1 MTWVDTTHRQTRES
15 YCSRTRTSTCT
26 VRAGVEYPYCSIHVT
41 ASASLVSGVVSDVE
55 DIDLLGVLPAT
66 VGANIAGQN
75 EEVKVAI

>member
-1 MTWVDTTHRQTRES
+1 
-15 YCSRTRTSTCT
+15 
-26 VRAGVEYPYCSIHVT
+26 
-41 ASASLVSGVVSDVE
+41 VVSDVE